1 MKPTVYMM
9 LGVPGSGKTTFSKQ
23 LQAQLDL
30 PRFSVDEE
38 YSKLGGDL
46 RDHRWNK
53 ELAEQAGQYIRQRT
67 KEYVAEGQ
75 SVILDLC
82 PWVRVRRDE
91 YRKYIDSIGASCHI
105 YYFEVDKEEL
115 LRRLDKRNKSGEGYH
130 IVSPDM
136 LDAFIEEFDEPMNED
151 VELVAPQ

>member
-23 LQAQLDL
+23 LQSRLEL
-30 PRFSVDEE
+30 PRFAIDEE

-46 RDHRWNK
+46 HDHRWNK
-53 ELAEQAGQYIRQRT
+53 DLAEQAGEHIKQQT
-67 KEYVAEGQ
+67 KKLVAEGQ

-82 PWVRVRRDE
+82 PWIKARRDE
-91 YRKYIDSIGASCHI
+91 YRKYVDSIGASCHI

-115 LRRLDKRNKSGEGYH
+115 LRRLDKRNESSEDYH

-136 LDAFIEEFDEPMNED
+136 LDAFISEFDKPINED
-151 VELVAPQ
+151 VELVISL